1 MQSVKNAT
9 KKNSNKIR
17 NYLLR
22 MNIEKNVNFRR
33 TRKENYY
40 KLGCVVRA
48 VVDSILS
55 HVECGPNDHRKD
67 ASPFIRVSI
76 LL

>member
-33 TRKENYY
+33 TRREIIISGY
-40 KLGCVVRA
+40 KNVHGPWSKFERSFS
-48 VVDSILS
+48 SIFARLR
-55 HVECGPNDHRKD
+55 HP
-67 ASPFIRVSI
+67 
-76 LL
+76 